1 MFKKYLYRY
10 VKDFSYLCIE
20 NGQSAAK
27 QLIELKVHR
36 LSPVVGEY
44 IYKVINYKW
53 KW

>member
-1 MFKKYLYRY
+1 MFAKKVVTLR
-10 VKDFSYLCIE
+10 KKWAISNQASY
-20 NGQSAAK
+20 GKKA
-27 QLIELKVHR
+27 HR